1 MSLCR
6 HLIFWRNTL
15 KSFLPSVPLFL
26 CTISLF
32 VFIFSSF
39 FLMPCFS
46 PYFFYIFFIFFFFA
60 TCSFLLFC
68 LPFPVHF
75 PSMLPYSVQFLYSF
89 LFNILILIFN
99 QVPFIP
105 LPSFFKYRH
114 IGYLQVH
121 TEH

>member
-1 MSLCR
+1 MPPFNFLAQYLKVLPAFCPAFSLHHFPFCF
-6 HLIFWRNTL
+6 HIFII
-15 KSFLPSVPLFL
+15 FPYALFL
-26 CTISLF
+26 SL
-32 VFIFSSF
+32 
-39 FLMPCFS
+39 
-46 PYFFYIFFIFFFFA
+46 FFYIFFIFFFFA

-114 IGYLQVH
+114 IGYLQAH